1 MAIQIRRGTNA
12 SWESNYSN
20 IVDGEPAITLDTGR
34 FMVGT
39 GSGIFSEFANIEILA
54 DDFSIHK
61 SYIVGELTTYGG
73 KVNKCTTPH
82 EGEWV
87 TADFE
92 QVISLSDGV
101 LSASEYLE
109 LASLMAS
116 AYSTSATY
124 FQGQFATHGGN
135 VYEAKQEITTAESW
149 TASHWNLIGSVS

>member
-12 SWESNYSN
+12 NWESNYSN

-73 KVNKCTTPH
+73 KVYKCTTPH

-92 QVISLSDGV
+92 QVISLSDGI

-109 LASLMAS
+109 IANLLADDYDPA
-116 AYSTSATY
+116 ADY
-124 FQGQFATHGGN
+124 FEGQFSKHGGN
-135 VYEAKQEITTAESW
+135 VYEAKQDITAEAW
-149 TASHWNLIGSVS
+149 NINHWNLIGGVS